1 MQQEIGAERQ
11 RADAAQ
17 QRAND
22 LGQKLAREQSNAEN
36 FRRRLF
42 NREKENRELR
52 EANARLTSEAQ
63 ATGRELEQAR
73 RTEQEQQLQLAQR
86 QLQMDREA
94 AEARQREI
102 LQDAAETRERIVQ
115 EAKRKADAE
124 GQRIVAAARE
134 QAATEREAILQ
145 DARRQVALLS
155 VAISEKLLR
164 GKLTDKAAQ
173 TQLAER
179 LFDEFEQ
186 HQNRD
191 KS

>member
-1 MQQEIGAERQ
+1 M
-11 RADAAQ
+11 
-17 QRAND
+17 
-22 LGQKLAREQSNAEN
+22 
-36 FRRRLF
+36 
-42 NREKENRELR
+42 
-52 EANARLTSEAQ
+52 
-63 ATGRELEQAR
+63 
-73 RTEQEQQLQLAQR
+73 
-86 QLQMDREA
+86 
-94 AEARQREI
+94 
-102 LQDAAETRERIVQ
+102 Q

>member
-1 MQQEIGAERQ
+1 MGLLQPESGLVFWMLLSFAVVFVLVAKYGFPVILRAIDSRKEYIDSSLDAAKKAERKLEGI
-11 RADAAQ
+11 RAE
-17 QRAND
+17 
-22 LGQKLAREQSNAEN
+22 G
-36 FRRRLF
+36 
-42 NREKENRELR
+42 
-52 EANARLTSEAQ
+52 EAL
-63 ATGRELEQAR
+63 
-73 RTEQEQQLQLAQR
+73 
-86 QLQMDREA
+86 REA